1 MTLTVSIISHSP
13 LTAKMAPSQQSNGT
27 PNDSAHVP
35 PLGMTGE
42 QFISAA
48 NASAEE
54 IENYFS
60 TIVDRPVLPSVSPG
74 YLKKLLPT
82 SAPEHGESWNSIQS
96 DIENNIMPGITHWQH
111 PKYVAFFPATT
122 SYPSMLG
129 EMWSAALSSPAF
141 NWICS
146 PVVTELE
153 TVVMD
158 WFAQI
163 LALPSSFLSH
173 GSGGGVIQLSAS
185 DAIATVMVAARERFI
200 RRQLEREN
208 ITDPN
213 EIEDRSCELRG
224 KLVALG
230 TDQSH
235 SSTKKGAIVVGT
247 RFRSIA
253 THHAHAYALQ
263 GSDLRAKIEE
273 LKAKGLHPYYLT
285 VTIGTTNTC
294 AVDDMASIAEVAKDY
309 PDIWIHCDAA
319 YAGSALILPEYQHLS
334 QQMSFVDS
342 FNMNMHKWLN
352 VNFDASML
360 YVQKRKDLT
369 DALSITPS
377 YLRNTF
383 SDSGLVTDYR
393 DWQIPLGRRFR
404 SLKIWFVLRTYGV
417 EGLRKHVRN
426 GIAIG
431 DTFADLIRSRSDL
444 FAITA
449 PPRFAL
455 TVFSIRPRHTKSQP
469 ALNGSGDPRPD
480 PDRHIAIEPSLRD
493 AELEEAN
500 ALTKEVYEIIDQGKE
515 FFVTSSVVGGVYAI
529 RVVSANMLAEEKYV
543 RQLFEVLVKTAEDV
557 LARRRE

>member
-1 MTLTVSIISHSP
+1 
-13 LTAKMAPSQQSNGT
+13 MASNGFKL
-27 PNDSAHVP
+27 DVP

-42 QFISAA
+42 QFTQAA
-48 NASAEE
+48 NSSALE
-54 IENYFS
+54 IDQYFS
-60 TIVDRPVLPSVSPG
+60 NIVDRPVLPSVSPG
-74 YLKKLLPT
+74 YLQKRLPS
-82 SAPEHGESWNSIQS
+82 SAPEHGESWSNIQS
-96 DIENNIMPGITHWQH
+96 DIEKHIMPGITHWQH
-111 PKYVAFFPATT
+111 PKYMAFFPATT

-163 LALPSSFLSH
+163 IALPKTFMSKSE
-173 GSGGGVIQLSAS
+173 GGGVIQLSAS
-185 DAIATVMVAARERFI
+185 DAIATMMIAARERFV
-200 RRQLEREN
+200 RRQLERDGV
-208 ITDPN
+208 TDPD
-213 EIEDRSCELRG
+213 EMEDRACEIRG

-253 THHAHAYALQ
+253 THHRDAYALQ
-263 GSDLRAKIEE
+263 GHELRKKIEE
-273 LKAKGLHPYYLT
+273 LEAKGLHPYYLT
-285 VTIGTTNTC
+285 VTLGTTNTC
-294 AVDDMASIAEVAKDY
+294 AIDDFTAIAEVAKDY

-319 YAGSALILPEYQHLS
+319 YAGSALVLPEYQHIS
-334 QQMSFVDS
+334 KQMSFVDS

-360 YVQKRKDLT
+360 YVQKRRDLT
-369 DALSITPS
+369 DALSISPA
-377 YLRNTF
+377 YLKNQF

-417 EGLRKHVRN
+417 EGLRAHVSN
-426 GIAIG
+426 SINIG
-431 DTFADLIRSRSDL
+431 NTFADLVRSRSDL
-444 FAITA
+444 FTLTA

-455 TVFSIRPRHTKSQP
+455 TVFSVNPRGQKQP
-469 ALNGSGDPRPD
+469 ELNGNADGADPRPD
-480 PDRHIAIEPSLRD
+480 QDRQIAIQPPLQD
-493 AELEEAN
+493 AALEQSN
-500 ALTKEVYEIIDQGKE
+500 ALTKEVYEFIDSGKE
-515 FFVTSSVVGGVYAI
+515 FFITASVVGGVYAI
-529 RVVSANMLAEEKYV
+529 RIVSANMLAEEKYA
-543 RQLFEVLVKTAEDV
+543 RQMFELLVKTTEDV
-557 LARRRE
+557 LSRRRE

>member
-1 MTLTVSIISHSP
+1 
-13 LTAKMAPSQQSNGT
+13 
-27 PNDSAHVP
+27 
-35 PLGMTGE
+35 MTGE
-42 QFISAA
+42 QFVKAA
-48 NASAEE
+48 NSSAEE
-54 IENYFS
+54 IDQYFS
-60 TIVDRPVLPSVSPG
+60 NIVDRPVLPSVSPG
-74 YLKKLLPT
+74 YLKKLIPS
-82 SAPEHGESWNSIQS
+82 SAPDHGESWSDIQS
-96 DIENNIMPGITHWQH
+96 DIEKNIMPGITHWQH
-111 PKYVAFFPATT
+111 PKYMAFFPATT

-163 LALPSSFLSH
+163 ISLPETFLSK
-173 GSGGGVIQLSAS
+173 GEGGGVIQLSAS
-185 DAIATVMVAARERFI
+185 DAIATMMVAARERFV
-200 RRQLEREN
+200 RRQIEREGR
-208 ITDPN
+208 TDPD
-213 EIEDRSCELRG
+213 EVEDRSCEIRG

-230 TDQSH
+230 TDQAH

-247 RFRSIA
+247 RFRSIP
-253 THHAHAYALQ
+253 THHSSGYALQ
-263 GSDLRAKIEE
+263 AHDLRAKINE
-273 LKAKGLHPYYLT
+273 LKGKGLDPYYLT

-294 AVDDMASIAEVAKDY
+294 AIDDFAAIAQIAKEN

-319 YAGSALILPEYQHLS
+319 YAGSALVLPEYQHIS
-334 QQMSFVDS
+334 AQMSFVDS

-377 YLRNTF
+377 YLRNQF

-417 EGLRKHVRN
+417 EGLRAHVRN
-426 GIAIG
+426 GIRLG
-431 DTFADLIRSRSDL
+431 DAFADLIRSRSDL
-444 FAITA
+444 FTLTA

-455 TVFSIRPRHTKSQP
+455 TVFSVNPRRKAQP
-469 ALNGSGDPRPD
+469 DMNGAVADGADPRPD
-480 PDRHIAIEPSLRD
+480 QDRQIAIQPPLKD

-500 ALTKEVYEIIDQGKE
+500 ALTKEVYEIVDQGKE
-515 FFVTSSVVGGVYAI
+515 FFITSSVVGGVYAI

-543 RQLFEVLVKTAEDV
+543 REMFEVLVKTTVEV
-557 LARRRE
+557 LGRRGK